1 MGLYAAPG
9 QPGSLASVQDRYGNY
24 IGGEF
29 VPPSKGE
36 FFENIS
42 PVTGQPF
49 TGIAGPPPK
58 MSN

>member
-9 QPGSLASVQDRYGNY
+9 QPGSLVSVQDRYGNY

-29 VPPSKGE
+29 VPPAKGD

-42 PVTGQPF
+42 PSP
-49 TGIAGPPPK
+49 ARPPPAA
-58 MSN
+58 